1 MNCQRAQEQM
11 SERLDGL
18 LAGQQAQAFEAH
30 LQGCALCRQEWA
42 ELEASWR
49 LLGQLP
55 ELEPG
60 PLFRARV
67 WEKIRQQPD
76 SAPSMWNW
84 RSWLVPA
91 LTFGVLLLGWQ
102 FLVRPPRPEPG
113 ATPSAT
119 LAVEVARPDFDEW
132 NLEVEVL
139 PPMGALAES
148 QRAVD
153 DVVPLGD
160 LSHDYLA
167 HGSDALDEMLEE
179 M

>member
-1 MNCQRAQEQM
+1 M

-18 LAGQQAQAFEAH
+18 LGEQAEQALEAH
-30 LQGCALCRQEWA
+30 LQGCASCRQEWTD
-42 ELEASWR
+42 LEVSWR

-67 WEKIRQQPD
+67 WEKIRQQPQA
-76 SAPSMWNW
+76 SPAIWNW
-84 RSWLVPA
+84 KGWLVPA
-91 LTFGVLLLGWQ
+91 LALGFLLLGWRHIARSP
-102 FLVRPPRPEPG
+102 LPEPA
-113 ATPSAT
+113 ATPSAVVA
-119 LAVEVARPDFDEW
+119 LEVARPEFDEW
-132 NLEVEVL
+132 NLEVELL
-139 PPMGALAES
+139 PPLGALAES

-167 HGSDALDEMLEE
+167 HSSDALDEMLEE